1 MFLKKFKIKNYRCIK
16 DASIDFN
23 KGVNILIG
31 ENNSGKTAVLDAL
44 RVCLSY
50 GKQWR
55 DIWVS
60 VNNFHLDKND
70 PDAAIEDIEFHL
82 YFAIE
87 NVVEAGIYN
96 DFLSVGED
104 GKQELQLHFRYYIE
118 ERKGIKKVRYKVW
131 GGDNEGQP
139 ITPDVL
145 DLIYFIHLD
154 ALRDAVH
161 HLRPVRGNRLGELYS
176 KIVTDEEYA
185 GIIIRKST

>member
-44 RVCLSY
+44 RVCFSY

-60 VNNFHLDKND
+60 VYNFHLDKND

-82 YFAIE
+82 YFVIE
-87 NVVEAGIYN
+87 NAVEAGIYN

-118 ERKGIKKVRYKVW
+118 ERNGIKKVRYKVW

-161 HLRPVRGNRLGELYS
+161 HLRPVRGNRLGEL
-176 KIVTDEEYA
+176 
-185 GIIIRKST
+185 